1 MATATPGSSSINKFS
16 KALQEVYKMRSV
28 RPISLLLLL
37 LAPLVF
43 ATTAA
48 QAAIET
54 AAEHAVIMDGES
66 GQILWSKN
74 ADTPSP
80 PASMSKLMTLE
91 LLFQRL
97 KDGRVKLTETFPV
110 SQRAWSTQ
118 GSKGFAALGARI
130 PVETLIRGI
139 IIASANDM
147 CVVVA
152 ESLGGSVESFADMM
166 NARAKQLG
174 LTQSHFVNPNGLP
187 DPPGQMMSVVDLAK
201 LARHLI
207 YDYPQ
212 YYHYFSERSFTMD
225 VGNGHSITQQ
235 NRDSVLD
242 MFPGTDGLKTGHT
255 DAAGYG
261 ITVSA
266 VQNGQRLVLVLN
278 GLRYPQL
285 DKMTPAAQD
294 WHGVR
299 LRGEE
304 AARMLGIAFREFR
317 HYQLFKPGDVVG
329 QAEVWQ
335 GSNNTVP
342 LVVSGNV
349 GVTMQVESRAGM
361 KVVVDYDGPV
371 QAPIAKGQQIGVI
384 KVTAPDFPGME
395 TPLYAANS
403 VSGAGL
409 FGRMYLG
416 LHALI
421 FGHSG
426 Q

>member
-1 MATATPGSSSINKFS
+1 M
-16 KALQEVYKMRSV
+16 MRTL
-28 RPISLLLLL
+28 RRLSLLFATLAGVL
-37 LAPLVF
+37 LA
-43 ATTAA
+43 AAGA

-54 AAEHAVIMDGES
+54 AAEHAVIMDGAT
-66 GQILWSKN
+66 GQVLWAKD
-74 ADTPSP
+74 ATTPSP

-97 KDGRVKLTETFPV
+97 KDGRVKLTDTFPV
-110 SQRAWSTQ
+110 SERAWNTQ
-118 GSKGFAALGARI
+118 GSKGFAPMGARI

-152 ESLGGSVESFADMM
+152 ESLGGSVEAFADMM
-166 NARAKQLG
+166 NARARQLG
-174 LTQSHFVNPNGLP
+174 LTQSHFVNPDGLP
-187 DPPGQMMSVVDLAK
+187 DPPGQMMSVLDLAK

-212 YYHYFSERSFTMD
+212 YYHYFAERSFTMD

-266 VQNGQRLVLVLN
+266 VQNGQRLILVLN

-285 DKMTPAAQD
+285 DKMSPAAQD

-317 HYQLFKPGDVVG
+317 RYELFKQDEVVG
-329 QAEVWQ
+329 QAQVWQ
-335 GSNNTVP
+335 GANDTVP
-342 LVVSGNV
+342 LKVNAPFD
-349 GVTMQVESRAGM
+349 VTMQVDSRAGM
-361 KVVVDYDGPV
+361 KVTLVYDGPV
-371 QAPIAKGQQIGVI
+371 PAPISKGQKIGTI
-384 KVTAPDFPGME
+384 KVTAPDFPD
-395 TPLYAANS
+395 TQVPVYAAND
-403 VSGAGL
+403 VAGAGIFGRIFTGLRALL
-409 FGRMYLG
+409 FG
-416 LHALI
+416 HPT
-421 FGHSG
+421 

>member
-1 MATATPGSSSINKFS
+1 
-16 KALQEVYKMRSV
+16 MRSI
-28 RPISLLLLL
+28 RPFLLILI
-37 LAPLVF
+37 AAASVSF
-43 ATTAA
+43 TVERA

-54 AAEHAVIMDGES
+54 GAEHAAIMDGDT
-66 GQILWSKN
+66 GQVLWAKD
-74 ADTPSP
+74 AGVATP

-97 KDGRVKLTETFPV
+97 KDGRVKLTDTFPV
-110 SQRAWSTQ
+110 SENAWRTQ
-118 GSKGFAALGARI
+118 GSKMFVSLGSRI
-130 PVETLIRGI
+130 AVQDLIRGI
-139 IIASANDM
+139 IITSGNDA

-152 ESLGGSVESFADMM
+152 EALGGSEPAFVDMM
-166 NARAKQLG
+166 NARAKQIG

-187 DPPGQMMSVVDLAK
+187 DPPGQLMSVMDLAK

-212 YYHYFSERSFTMD
+212 YYHFFSERSF
-225 VGNGHSITQQ
+225 VWNNITQQ

-266 VQNGQRLVLVLN
+266 VQSGQRLILVLN

-285 DKMTPAAQD
+285 DKMSPSAQD

-304 AARMLGIAFREFR
+304 AARMLGVAFREFR
-317 HYQLFKPGDVVG
+317 HYQLFKPGEVVG

-335 GSNNTVP
+335 GSHDTVP
-342 LVVSGNV
+342 LQVGGPV

-361 KVVVDYDGPV
+361 KVTVSYDGPV
-371 QAPIAKGQQIGVI
+371 KAPIAKGQQIGTVNI
-384 KVTAPDFPGME
+384 TAPDFPGMHV
-395 TPLYAANS
+395 PVYAANS

-409 FGRMYLG
+409 FGKIFLAAR
-416 LHALI
+416 ALI
-421 FGHSG
+421 FGR